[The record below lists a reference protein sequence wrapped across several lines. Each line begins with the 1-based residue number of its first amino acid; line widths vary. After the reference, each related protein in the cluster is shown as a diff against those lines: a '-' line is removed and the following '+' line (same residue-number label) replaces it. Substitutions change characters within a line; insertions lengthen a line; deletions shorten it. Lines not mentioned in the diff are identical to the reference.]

1 MAKHTNLSRS
11 VLKKTN
17 MEDENEQ
24 VPIKF
29 TNSRENLDDFELL
42 QLKTLT
48 NTWQDKQLLKHWEN
62 SLTLFKHIDTLHK
75 YKAYLKC

>member
-1 MAKHTNLSRS
+1 MAQHTNLSRS
-11 VLKKTN
+11 VLKKTK

-42 QLKTLT
+42 QPKTFLT
-48 NTWQDKQLLKHWEN
+48 NIWQDKQLLKHWEN
-62 SLTLFKHIDTLHK
+62 SLTLFKHITQVQSTFEV
-75 YKAYLKC
+75 

>member
-1 MAKHTNLSRS
+1 
-11 VLKKTN
+11 

-42 QLKTLT
+42 QLKTSLT

-62 SLTLFKHIDTLHK
+62 SLTGLIRSL
-75 YKAYLKC
+75 YKAILYSLSKY

>member
-1 MAKHTNLSRS
+1 
-11 VLKKTN
+11 

-29 TNSRENLDDFELL
+29 TNSHENLDDFELL
-42 QLKTLT
+42 QLKTSLT

-75 YKAYLKC
+75 YKAHLKYRSVKLMN